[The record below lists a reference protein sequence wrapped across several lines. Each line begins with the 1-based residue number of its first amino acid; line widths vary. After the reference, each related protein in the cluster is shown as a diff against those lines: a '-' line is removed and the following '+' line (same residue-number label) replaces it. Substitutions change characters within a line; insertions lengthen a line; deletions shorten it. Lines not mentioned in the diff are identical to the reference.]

1 MIPSSCDAATTHARE
16 KRSCQTGARD
26 RLRSCEI
33 DSVKLIHPSFI
44 ARPPYRQEPVAPAP
58 QRNATGSDN
67 KLAARILARRT
78 EEETDAPIRSP
89 RPLTPV
95 RRGSPDEL
103 RALRHLLYAAARHR
117 ACRVRALLVRP
128 RQ

>member
-1 MIPSSCDAATTHARE
+1 MRQRRMPAKSHSVKGARE
-16 KRSCQTGARD
+16 S

-33 DSVKLIHPSFI
+33 NSVKLIHLSFI

-58 QRNATGSDN
+58 QGNATDSDN

-78 EEETDAPIRSP
+78 EEETDAPFRSP
-89 RPLTPV
+89 RPFTPV
-95 RRGSPDEL
+95 RRGPPDEL
-103 RALRHLLYAAARHR
+103 RALRHFLYAAARHR
-117 ACRVRALLVRP
+117 ARRVRALLVRP